1 MDIFVK
7 IAAFFKLHIICH
19 IKISKLVILHEEA
32 DDGNEMPDLSFPV
45 QVVKKAADNLINV
58 GYETCETCDDLV
70 LRREMPSALNRVE
83 SACRALQEASSI
95 LKIEPKSVVG
105 KRNLVTGETGILQG
119 VSAILL
125 TFDESEVRKIIKV
138 CNQVLEYLSIT
149 ELIEKMDDLVT
160 VNKHLTKDYVQFQ

>member
-1 MDIFVK
+1 
-7 IAAFFKLHIICH
+7 
-19 IKISKLVILHEEA
+19 
-32 DDGNEMPDLSFPV
+32 MPDLSMPV
-45 QVVKKAADNLINV
+45 QVVKQAADNLIKV

-70 LRREMPSALNRVE
+70 LRKEMPPALNRVE
-83 SACRALQEASSI
+83 TACHALQEASLI
-95 LKIEPKSVVG
+95 LKIEPKSATG
-105 KRNLVTGETGILQG
+105 KRNLISGERGILQG

-160 VNKHLTKDYVQFQ
+160 VIKCLEHFF